1 LSLVLLTPLRMVLP
15 GPVGAAVDDAH
26 PIAVPYGVAIAAAAI
41 IVTIPP
47 NFSW

>member
-1 LSLVLLTPLRMVLP
+1 MLVPARA
-15 GPVGAAVDDAH
+15 GAAAGDAH